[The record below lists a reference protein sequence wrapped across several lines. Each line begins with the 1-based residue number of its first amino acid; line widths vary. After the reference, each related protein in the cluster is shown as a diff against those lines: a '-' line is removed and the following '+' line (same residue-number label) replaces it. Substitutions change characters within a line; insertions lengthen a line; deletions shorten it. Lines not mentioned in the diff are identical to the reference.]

1 MRNKSSLLIAV
12 VAIIMVCALT
22 VAFVGCSEK
31 GVAQADEPTPVVYT
45 IVDDES
51 GTTWT
56 VTIVD
61 ETTCVMSDGTT
72 ETNLNYTIVDGILT
86 LTNPETS
93 ESVSFVVNADN
104 TLTPNVTEEIPET
117 DTDITIEAEV
127 DEEKLTEQVTQIISD
142 FLGNYLQESFVAQ
155 IISWLIDVGAMGA
168 LVAIFLKY
176 RKYKHTTVEDITKL
190 AGQTI
195 KEQLGSSFKDMD
207 GNTAKLIGEMFVAIG
222 TLAAKMDNLIQAFAL
237 SQDKSAEGKIA
248 MLQIVQGTTED
259 KNLNDKIEEMKTE
272 ITTTDAA
279 IQEVEEKVQG
289 EYKDISW

>member
-1 MRNKSSLLIAV
+1 MKNKRSLLIAV

-45 IVDDES
+45 LVDDES

-56 VTIVD
+56 ITIVD
-61 ETTCVMSDGTT
+61 ETTCVLSDGTD
-72 ETNLNYTIVDGILT
+72 ETTLNYTITDGILT

-155 IISWLIDVGAMGA
+155 IISWLIDVGALGA
-168 LVAIFLKY
+168 LVGIFLKY
-176 RKYKHTTVEDITKL
+176 RKYKHTTLEDITKL
-190 AGQTI
+190 AGETI
-195 KEQLGSSFKDMD
+195 KNQLGESFKDMD

-222 TLAAKMDNLIQAFAL
+222 TLSAKMDNLIQAFAL

-272 ITTTDAA
+272 ITTTEEA

>member
-1 MRNKSSLLIAV
+1 MRNKKSLLIAV

-45 IVDDES
+45 LVDDES

-155 IISWLIDVGAMGA
+155 IITWLIDIGAMGA

-195 KEQLGSSFKDMD
+195 REQLGSSFKDMD

-272 ITTTDAA
+272 ITTTEEA

>member
-1 MRNKSSLLIAV
+1 MRNKKSLLIAV

-31 GVAQADEPTPVVYT
+31 GVAQADEPIPVVYT

-104 TLTPNVTEEIPET
+104 TLTPDVTEEIPET

-190 AGQTI
+190 ASQTI
-195 KEQLGSSFKDMD
+195 REQLGSSFKDMD

-222 TLAAKMDNLIQAFAL
+222 TLSAKMDNLIQAFAL

-272 ITTTDAA
+272 ITTTEEA

>member
-1 MRNKSSLLIAV
+1 MRNKKSLLIAV
-12 VAIIMVCALT
+12 VAIIMVCALA

-45 IVDDES
+45 LVDDES

-61 ETTCVMSDGTT
+61 ETTCVLSDGTD

-155 IISWLIDVGAMGA
+155 IISWLIDVGAVGA
-168 LVAIFLKY
+168 AVAIFFKY
-176 RKYKHTTVEDITKL
+176 RKYKHTTIEDITKL

-272 ITTTDAA
+272 ITTTEEA

>member
-1 MRNKSSLLIAV
+1 MRNKKSLLIAV
-12 VAIIMVCALT
+12 VAIIMVCALA

-45 IVDDES
+45 LVDDES
-51 GTTWT
+51 GTTCT

-104 TLTPNVTEEIPET
+104 TLTPNVTEEVPET

-142 FLGNYLQESFVAQ
+142 FLGDYLQESFVAQ
-155 IISWLIDVGAMGA
+155 IISWLIDVGAVGA
-168 LVAIFLKY
+168 AVAIFFKY
-176 RKYKHTTVEDITKL
+176 RKYKHTTIEDITKL

-195 KEQLGSSFKDMD
+195 REQLGSNFKDMD

-222 TLAAKMDNLIQAFAL
+222 TLSAKMDNLIQAFAL

-272 ITTTDAA
+272 ITTTEEA

>member
-45 IVDDES
+45 LVDDES

-61 ETTCVMSDGTT
+61 GTTCVMSDGTT

-104 TLTPNVTEEIPET
+104 TLTPNVTEEVPET

-155 IISWLIDVGAMGA
+155 IISWLIDVGAVGA
-168 LVAIFLKY
+168 AVAIFFKY
-176 RKYKHTTVEDITKL
+176 RKYKHTTIEDITKL

-195 KEQLGSSFKDMD
+195 REQLGSNFKDMD

-272 ITTTDAA
+272 ITTTEEA

>member
-45 IVDDES
+45 LVDDES

-155 IISWLIDVGAMGA
+155 IISWLIDVGAVGA
-168 LVAIFLKY
+168 AVAIFFKY
-176 RKYKHTTVEDITKL
+176 RKYKHTTIEDITKL

-272 ITTTDAA
+272 ITTTEEA

>member
-1 MRNKSSLLIAV
+1 MRNKTSLLIAV

-31 GVAQADEPTPVVYT
+31 GVAQADEPAPVVYT
-45 IVDDES
+45 LVDDES

-155 IISWLIDVGAMGA
+155 IISWLIDVGAVGA
-168 LVAIFLKY
+168 AVAIFFKY
-176 RKYKHTTVEDITKL
+176 RKYKHTTIEDITKL

-272 ITTTDAA
+272 ITTTEEA

>member
-1 MRNKSSLLIAV
+1 MRNKKSLLIAV

-45 IVDDES
+45 LVDDES

-61 ETTCVMSDGTT
+61 GTTCVMSDGTT

-155 IISWLIDVGAMGA
+155 IISWLIDVGALGA

-195 KEQLGSSFKDMD
+195 REQLGSNFKDMD

-272 ITTTDAA
+272 ITTTEEA

>member
-1 MRNKSSLLIAV
+1 MRNKTSLLIAV

-22 VAFVGCSEK
+22 VAFVGCSEM

-61 ETTCVMSDGTT
+61 ETTCVLSDGTT

-155 IISWLIDVGAMGA
+155 IITWLIDIGAMGA

-222 TLAAKMDNLIQAFAL
+222 TLAGKMDNLIQAFAL

-272 ITTTDAA
+272 ITTTEEA

>member
-1 MRNKSSLLIAV
+1 MKNKRSLLIAV
-12 VAIIMVCALT
+12 VAIIMVCALA

-45 IVDDES
+45 LVDDES

-72 ETNLNYTIVDGILT
+72 ETNLNFTIVDGILT

-93 ESVSFVVNADN
+93 ESASFVVNADN

-155 IISWLIDVGAMGA
+155 IITWLIDIGAMGA

-176 RKYKHTTVEDITKL
+176 RKYKHTTLEDITKL
-190 AGQTI
+190 ASQTI

-272 ITTTDAA
+272 ITTTEEA

>member
-1 MRNKSSLLIAV
+1 MRNKRSLLIAV

-45 IVDDES
+45 LVDDES

-142 FLGNYLQESFVAQ
+142 FLGDYLQESFVAQ

-168 LVAIFLKY
+168 VVAIFLKY
-176 RKYKHTTVEDITKL
+176 RKYKHTTIEDITKL

-222 TLAAKMDNLIQAFAL
+222 TLSAKMDNLIQAFAL

-272 ITTTDAA
+272 ITTTEEA

>member
-1 MRNKSSLLIAV
+1 MRNKTSLLIAV

-45 IVDDES
+45 LVDDES

-72 ETNLNYTIVDGILT
+72 ETNLNYTIIDGILT

-155 IISWLIDVGAMGA
+155 IISWLIDIGAMGA

-272 ITTTDAA
+272 ITTTEEA

>member
-1 MRNKSSLLIAV
+1 MRNKTSLLIAV
-12 VAIIMVCALT
+12 VAIIMVCAFT

-45 IVDDES
+45 LVDDES

-72 ETNLNYTIVDGILT
+72 ETSLNYTIVDGILT

-176 RKYKHTTVEDITKL
+176 RKYKHTTLEDITKL

-222 TLAAKMDNLIQAFAL
+222 TLSAKMDNLIQAFAL

-272 ITTTDAA
+272 ITTTEEA

>member
-12 VAIIMVCALT
+12 VAIIMVCVFA

-45 IVDDES
+45 FVDDES

-72 ETNLNYTIVDGILT
+72 ETNLTYTIVDGILT

-104 TLTPNVTEEIPET
+104 TLTPNVTEETPEPG
-117 DTDITIEAEV
+117 TDITIEAEV
-127 DEEKLTEQVTQIISD
+127 DEEKLTQQVTQIISD

-155 IISWLIDVGAMGA
+155 IISWLVDVGALGA

-176 RKYKHTTVEDITKL
+176 RKYKHTTIEDITKL

-195 KEQLGSSFKDMD
+195 KEQLGSNFKDMD

-259 KNLNDKIEEMKTE
+259 KNLNNKIEEMKTE
-272 ITTTDAA
+272 ITTTEEA